1 MLVAEGKNKAVTQVK
16 DNEEILRQAISKG
29 LLALGEPI
37 MRTILWHLKAQG
49 IFLDSRDEINVRLL
63 YQELEQ
69 IVGNIA
75 DEVMNEIYENLMRT
89 NQNDSI
95 ELNHTGP
102 IVNRI
107 EQFLEVSAR
116 GGGK

>member
-1 MLVAEGKNKAVTQVK
+1 MVTQVK
-16 DNEEILRQAISKG
+16 DNDEILRQAISNG

-89 NQNDSI
+89 KQNESL
-95 ELNHTGP
+95 EFNHSDP

-107 EQFLEVSAR
+107 EQILGSVCQGREMTRA
-116 GGGK
+116 

>member
-1 MLVAEGKNKAVTQVK
+1 MTQVK
-16 DNEEILRQAISKG
+16 DNDEILRQAISNG
-29 LLALGEPI
+29 LLSLGEPI

-89 NQNDSI
+89 KQNESL
-95 ELNHTGP
+95 EFNNTGP

-107 EQFLEVSAR
+107 EQFLEVSSS
-116 GGGK
+116 GGK

>member
-1 MLVAEGKNKAVTQVK
+1 VTQVK
-16 DNEEILRQAISKG
+16 DNDEIVRQAISHG

-89 NQNDSI
+89 KQN
-95 ELNHTGP
+95 EPLEFNNNGP

-107 EQFLEVSAR
+107 EQFLEMSAR
-116 GGGK
+116 GGK